1 MDDYTKV
8 TYGMRETLQ
17 LIRKYDDD
25 ALFRIAAVDV
35 GKIKL
40 TKLTWSVPIVQPN
53 DVRKVNLYKSITSNN
68 VILESFHMRQ
78 YESFTVPQTTSTV

>member
-53 DVRKVNLYKSITSNN
+53 DVRKVNLYKSIASNN